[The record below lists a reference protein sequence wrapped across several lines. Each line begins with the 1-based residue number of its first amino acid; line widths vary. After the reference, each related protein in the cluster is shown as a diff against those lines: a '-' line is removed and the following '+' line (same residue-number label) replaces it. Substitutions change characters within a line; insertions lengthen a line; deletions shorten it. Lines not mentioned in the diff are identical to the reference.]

1 VTQTDDR
8 EERIVI
14 TYNGEINRLDH
25 MIEDLRAMRDRTCE
39 PKNNR
44 NVRYHALSS
53 AISQMSR
60 AADNM
65 RAEDAAP

>member
-1 VTQTDDR
+1 MITQDR
-8 EERIVI
+8 
-14 TYNGEINRLDH
+14 EINRLDN

-53 AISQMSR
+53 AISQITR
-60 AADNM
+60 AAGDM
-65 RAEDAAP
+65 RDEDAAP